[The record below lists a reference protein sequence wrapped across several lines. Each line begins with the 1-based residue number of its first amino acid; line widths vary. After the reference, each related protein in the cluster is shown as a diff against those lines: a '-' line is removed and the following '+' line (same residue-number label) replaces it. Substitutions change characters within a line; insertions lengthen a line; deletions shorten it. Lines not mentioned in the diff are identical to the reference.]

1 MSHMG
6 EFYNPFKGSFVPA
19 DDVAQIG
26 TAAKPVNKVTATTV
40 AATTATVSGA
50 ATVGG
55 ALTVTGALTTGSIAG
70 PINGPVF
77 NALASTTLTSTH
89 VGGTIIAPVDG
100 AYTMPAAASFPG
112 GRITVIT
119 GVASAGTGVRLTR
132 AGSDTLE
139 GKTTPAGT
147 VAITGATTYT
157 NSGAGDVVGD
167 HVTFVSDGVSK
178 WWAVA
183 QSGTWA

>member
-55 ALTVTGALTTGSIAG
+55 ALTVTGAFSAGSQAA
-70 PINGPVF
+70 PILAPVF
-77 NALASTTLTSTH
+77 VDLASTTLTSAH

-100 AYTMPAAASFPG
+100 AYTLPAAASFPG

-132 AGSDTLE
+132 AGSDTIE
-139 GKTTPAGT
+139 GKTTTTGTALAAASTLTNAGASD
-147 VAITGATTYT
+147 V
-157 NSGAGDVVGD
+157 AGDF
-167 HVTFVSDGVSK
+167 VTLVSDGVSK
-178 WWAVA
+178 WRVVG
-183 QSGTWA
+183 QSGTYA